1 MKEVKEIIGTCAG
14 CGQTKVVHARTRKEA
29 DEIATQEC
37 SCKEGEQIR
46 RINEIDKRLGELIGE
61 EAPEYGWEPA
71 GSVQTLE
78 AIKEIAHIIAAGGI
92 ESAGIRINKTNLKIG
107 SRGGKISIERS
118 KTIRQGGLI
127 DK

>member
-1 MKEVKEIIGTCAG
+1 MKEMKEIIGTCAG

-46 RINEIDKRLGELIGE
+46 RINEIDKRLGELIGK

-71 GSVQTLE
+71 GSVQTLSL
-78 AIKEIAHIIAAGGI
+78 IHI
-92 ESAGIRINKTNLKIG
+92 
-107 SRGGKISIERS
+107 
-118 KTIRQGGLI
+118 
-127 DK
+127 